1 MNDDTPQ
8 RKAFEEWISASPY
21 EREVLRYPQDE
32 TKHALPGQYR
42 SSHVQIAWEA
52 WQESAATI
60 KEVLSDPSKA
70 HVLMLRGTIATTQ
83 ENLKHLL
90 GDAK

>member
-21 EREVLRYPQDE
+21 ERDVLRYPQDE
-32 TKHALPGQYR
+32 TKFARPGQYR

-60 KEVLSDPSKA
+60 ERL
-70 HVLMLRGTIATTQ
+70 
-83 ENLKHLL
+83 LL
-90 GDAK
+90 GLANKQ